1 MTSIPST
8 PRNMPK
14 TFLENDMNKKV
25 LAATHNP
32 DKLKELRRILSPLGI
47 EVTPCEDKALLASI
61 VEDGDTFA
69 ENALIK
75 ARTVFKAT
83 GVPTLADDSG
93 LCVDALDGAPGVFSA
108 RYMGEDTSYDIKDRA
123 IIAAVNAAGDENR
136 GAQFVCAVALVT
148 ENGEHVFNGVCEGTI
163 GYEMRGKNG
172 FGYDPIFVVDGITTA
187 ERTDEEK
194 DAISHRGRALRA
206 LAEVIDDLI

>member
-1 MTSIPST
+1 MTSIPLT
-8 PRNMPK
+8 ARNMPK
-14 TFLENDMNKKV
+14 TFLENNMSKKV

-32 DKLKELRRILSPLGI
+32 DKLIELKRILSPMGI
-47 EVTPCEDKALLASI
+47 EVVACEDKALLSSI
-61 VEDGDTFA
+61 IEDGETFA

-75 ARTVFKAT
+75 ARTVFKAK
-83 GVPTLADDSG
+83 GIPTLADDSG
-93 LCVDALDGAPGVFSA
+93 LCVDALDGAPGVYSA
-108 RYMGEDTSYDIKDRA
+108 RYMGENTSYDIKDRA

-163 GYEMRGKNG
+163 GYEMRGTNG

-187 ERTDEEK
+187 ERSNEEK
-194 DAISHRGRALRA
+194 DAISHRGKALRA
-206 LAEVIDDLI
+206 LAEVIDELI